1 MGPRDWHP
9 GIKDLKTK
17 AVDNHGH
24 RYRVYLELK
33 PDVMQWV
40 LVIADT
46 PGHWYMSTLL
56 QNPRLRD
63 TIAIDYGQNW
73 NVINFRQIMDEAID
87 LI

>member
-1 MGPRDWHP
+1 
-9 GIKDLKTK
+9 
-17 AVDNHGH
+17 
-24 RYRVYLELK
+24 
-33 PDVMQWV
+33 
-40 LVIADT
+40 
-46 PGHWYMSTLL
+46 MSTLL